1 MANLPLFDLTF
12 GVMLSAILFKSVSHS
27 LSLHNLVTFV
37 WKRLMGKK
45 NEETGESQKQ
55 KRWYFF

>member
-1 MANLPLFDLTF
+1 MVNLSLINLAF
-12 GVMLSAILFKSVSHS
+12 GIMLSAILFKSVSHS
-27 LSLHNLVTFV
+27 LSLHKLVTFI